1 MVIFKYSG
9 RSAQGS
15 LKKGT
20 IDATN
25 KQTAIVKLRA
35 QGINPRELEESNSIL
50 HKELTLGGKVK
61 NEHFVIYCRQFATLI
76 RAGVSILESTKILSE
91 QTSSKPLKKGLM
103 DVEEDVRSGLSF
115 SNAAAKYPKVF
126 PALFVNMIRAG
137 EVTGNLDES
146 LERLAFSYEKQFNLK
161 KKVQSTMAYP
171 IILLVMTVFVAGF
184 LMLTIVPQF
193 VTMFEEM
200 GAELPLITKLVM
212 GISNSL
218 QSSWYIFLGLI
229 LILVIGFNL
238 LYTKNEKFNYSF
250 NVLLLRIPVF
260 GKLLQKSAI
269 ARMTRTL
276 ASLFSSSVP
285 ILQALTIVE
294 NVIGNPVVAKVIRE
308 SKVSLESGST
318 LSAPLEK
325 SWIFPPL
332 VTQMT
337 AIGESTGSL
346 DYMLEKIA
354 DFYEDDVDRTVD
366 TLKSL
371 IEPLMIVFL
380 AAVVGTI
387 VMAIM
392 VPMFSMYEQMS

>member
-1 MVIFKYSG
+1 MVVYKYIG
-9 RSAQGS
+9 RTSRGS
-15 LKKGT
+15 VKKGI

-25 KQTAIVKLRA
+25 KQMAITRLRT
-35 QGINPRELEESNSIL
+35 QGINPREIEESKSIL
-50 HKELTLGGKVK
+50 HKELSIGGKVR
-61 NEHFVIYCRQFATLI
+61 NQDFVIYSRQFATLI
-76 RAGVSILESTKILSE
+76 RAGVSILESTKILAE
-91 QTSSKPLKKGLM
+91 QTSSKPLKKGLLA
-103 DVEEDVRSGLSF
+103 VEEDVRSGVSF
-115 SNAAAKYPKVF
+115 SDAASKNPKVF

-137 EVTGNLDES
+137 EATGNLDES
-146 LERLAFSYEKQFNLK
+146 LERLAFSYEKQFNLQ
-161 KKVQSTMAYP
+161 KKVQATMAYP
-171 IILLVMTVFVAGF
+171 IVLLFLTMVVSIF

-193 VTMFEEM
+193 VSMFDDM
-200 GAELPLITKLVM
+200 GAELPLITKMVM
-212 GISNSL
+212 AVSESL
-218 QSSWYIFLGLI
+218 QSSWYIFLTFFLI
-229 LILVIGFNL
+229 IGIIFNFL
-238 LYTKNEKFNYSF
+238 FKKNEQFNYSIH
-250 NVLLLRIPVF
+250 LLLLKVPVF

-276 ASLFSSSVP
+276 SSLFSSSVP

-294 NVIGNPVVAKVIRE
+294 KVIGNPVVGKVVRE
-308 SKVSLESGST
+308 SRTSLEQGST
-318 LSAPLEK
+318 LSAPLSK

-337 AIGESTGSL
+337 SIGESTGSL

-380 AAVVGTI
+380 AGIVGTI

-392 VPMFSMYEQMS
+392 IPMFSMYEQI

>member
-1 MVIFKYSG
+1 M
-9 RSAQGS
+9 
-15 LKKGT
+15 
-20 IDATN
+20 
-25 KQTAIVKLRA
+25 
-35 QGINPRELEESNSIL
+35 
-50 HKELTLGGKVK
+50 
-61 NEHFVIYCRQFATLI
+61 
-76 RAGVSILESTKILSE
+76 
-91 QTSSKPLKKGLM
+91 GL
-103 DVEEDVRSGLSF
+103 
-115 SNAAAKYPKVF
+115 
-126 PALFVNMIRAG
+126 
-137 EVTGNLDES
+137 
-146 LERLAFSYEKQFNLK
+146 
-161 KKVQSTMAYP
+161 
-171 IILLVMTVFVAGF
+171 
-184 LMLTIVPQF
+184 
-193 VTMFEEM
+193 
-200 GAELPLITKLVM
+200 
-212 GISNSL
+212 SNSL
-218 QSSWYIFLGLI
+218 QSSWYLFLGLI

-250 NVLLLRIPVF
+250 NVLLLKIPVF

-294 NVIGNPVVAKVIRE
+294 NVIGNPVVAKVVQE
-308 SKVSLESGST
+308 SRSSLESGST

-392 VPMFSMYEQMS
+392 VPMFSMYEQI

>member
-1 MVIFKYSG
+1 MVVFKYNG
-9 RSAQGS
+9 RTSHGS
-15 LKKGT
+15 LKKG
-20 IDATN
+20 IIEATN
-25 KQTAIVKLRA
+25 KQAAVAKLRS
-35 QGINPRELEESNSIL
+35 QGINPRELEESKSIL
-50 HKELTLGGKVK
+50 HKELSLGGKVK
-61 NEHFVIYCRQFATLI
+61 NEHFVIYARQFATLI
-76 RAGVSILESTKILSE
+76 RAGVSILESTKILAD
-91 QTSSKPLKKGLM
+91 QTSSKPLKKGLR

-115 SNAAAKYPKVF
+115 SEAAAKYPKVF

-137 EVTGNLDES
+137 EATGNLDES

-161 KKVQSTMAYP
+161 KKVQSTLAYP
-171 IILLVMTVFVAGF
+171 VILLVLTIIVSVF

-193 VTMFEEM
+193 VTMFNDM
-200 GAELPLITKLVM
+200 GAELPLITKMVM
-212 GISNSL
+212 GFSESL
-218 QSSWYIFLGLI
+218 QNSWYFYFAAIFII
-229 LILVIGFNL
+229 LISFYL
-238 LYTKNEKFNYSF
+238 LYNKNTQFYYSF
-250 NVLLLRIPVF
+250 NVFLLKMPVF

-276 ASLFSSSVP
+276 SSLFSSSVP

-294 NVIGNPVVAKVIRE
+294 KVIGNPVVAKVVSE
-308 SKVSLESGST
+308 SRTSLEQGST

-337 AIGESTGSL
+337 AIGEQTGSL

-380 AAVVGTI
+380 AAIVGTI

-392 VPMFSMYEQMS
+392 IPMFSMYEQI